1 MSEHAPFFFD
11 NWYDIGRAAALS
23 ALGFIAMMVMLRGS
37 GKRTLSKLNVFD
49 FVFVVACGSVLAAT
63 IISKDTTLA
72 EGIVSLAVLV
82 CIQVVLAKIAA
93 YSPSAERIING
104 EPTLLLSNGKFI
116 DYALKRERVTR
127 EEIRAAIREKGVT
140 NVEDVTAVV
149 LENDGTLTVAWDSHH
164 PGKSALI
171 DAKLPKR
178 EKGHPKS

>member
-1 MSEHAPFFFD
+1 MSEHAPFFFA

-23 ALGFIAMMVMLRGS
+23 ALGFTAMMVMLRGS

-63 IISKDTTLA
+63 IISKDTTLT
-72 EGIVSLAVLV
+72 EGIVSLGVLV
-82 CIQVVLAKIAA
+82 SIQVVLAKIAA
-93 YSPSAERIING
+93 YSPAAERIING

-127 EEIRAAIREKGVT
+127 EEVRAAIREEGVT

-149 LENDGTLTVAWDSHH
+149 LENDGTLTVAWDSHR
-164 PGKSALI
+164 PGRSALV
-171 DAKLPKR
+171 DAKLPKK

>member
-11 NWYDIGRAAALS
+11 SWYYIGRAAALS
-23 ALGFIAMMVMLRGS
+23 ALGFVAMVVMLRGS

-72 EGIVSLAVLV
+72 EGIVSLGVLV
-82 CIQVVLAKIAA
+82 SIQVVLAKIAA
-93 YSPSAERIING
+93 YSPAAERIING
-104 EPTLLLSNGKFI
+104 EPTLLFSNGRFI

-127 EEIRAAIREKGVT
+127 EEVRAAIREEGIT

-149 LENDGTLTVAWDSHH
+149 LENDGTLTVAWDSHRA
-164 PGKSALI
+164 GRSALV
-171 DAKLPKR
+171 DAKLPKK
-178 EKGHPKS
+178 EKGHRKS